1 MNRANQAF
9 VAAVERAITDADPI
23 GLLRGGAPADEYSP
37 EICTVVPRIARAER
51 RDEVTEI
58 LHQEFLRWFGERPPG
73 RVTYTKLPRLEF
85 GTRCWS
91 IGGPAKRRQ
100 RRRVDRFS
108 S

>member
-58 LHQEFLRWFGERPPG
+58 LHQEFLRWFGERTAG
-73 RVTYTKLPRLEF
+73 PRHVYEAPAARIWDALLEY
-85 GTRCWS
+85 RRAS
-91 IGGPAKRRQ
+91 QAPAKTPRG
-100 RRRVDRFS
+100 
-108 S
+108 